1 MLWVQLLKGAVR
13 FLTSLFVV
21 RSFAEGS
28 RQVSNESLFLC
39 GQLLKGADTWDDAA
53 ALCEQRGQRL
63 ASLHTVALSRGM
75 LQLLNSLN
83 FPEPDNV
90 VFIGLRTPTPV
101 PQSPL

>member
-1 MLWVQLLKGAVR
+1 M
-13 FLTSLFVV
+13 
-21 RSFAEGS
+21 
-28 RQVSNESLFLC
+28 LC